1 MPIDTKHPDYKV
13 YSPLWDKCKDFTD
26 GEETV
31 KAAGSEY
38 LPRLSGQTN
47 AKYNA
52 YKKRAVFYAAAAR
65 TVAGLVWAIFRK
77 APVISLPPK
86 LEYLRKDATGTGM
99 SLTEVAIRIIT
110 EIMITGRTGMIV
122 DRSEEGGNS
131 YISVYDADD
140 ITNWSLEEDFV
151 VLKEN
156 VLLAGADKWELEE
169 HERFR
174 ELTVNEDG
182 EYIVRLWEKTNSTE
196 EGDWGYTEIKPLQN
210 GRPINFIPFTC
221 IAPSGLDFEIDK
233 PPILD
238 LVNVMEK
245 HYQISADYANALHV
259 SALPTP
265 FISGEINKEDNEVF
279 HIGTDVA
286 WVLPAGSKAGFIEF
300 TGQGLNPIEKALDK
314 LENMLAALGARLI
327 ETRKVASVAE
337 TAEGIRTKESA
348 ATAILSQIVSSA
360 EAGLE
365 KVLVWAAEAENADA
379 SKISVKLNREL
390 VQAPLDANM
399 VNALTK
405 SLQED
410 AISAELFYHNLEEAG
425 MATPDST
432 FDLEQERIK
441 VQKEIKRI
449 EQKILLAEEV
459 ALAEAKSTPSD
470 SGDED
475 DQDSK

>member
-1 MPIDTKHPDYKV
+1 
-13 YSPLWDKCKDFTD
+13 
-26 GEETV
+26 
-31 KAAGSEY
+31 
-38 LPRLSGQTN
+38 
-47 AKYNA
+47 
-52 YKKRAVFYAAAAR
+52 
-65 TVAGLVWAIFRK
+65 
-77 APVISLPPK
+77 
-86 LEYLRKDATGTGM
+86 M
-99 SLTEVAIRIIT
+99 SLTEVAIRVIT

-122 DRSEEGGNS
+122 DRSEDGGSS
-131 YISVYDADD
+131 YISIYDAED
-140 ITNWSLEEDFV
+140 ITNWSLEDDFV
-151 VLKEN
+151 VLKETTL
-156 VLLAGADKWELEE
+156 VAGDDKWELVEDE
-169 HERFR
+169 TFR
-174 ELTVNEDG
+174 ELLLNENN
-182 EYIVRLWEKTNSTE
+182 EYVVRLWSKVASTE
-196 EGDWGYTEIKPLQN
+196 EGDWEYVEIQPLQN
-210 GRPINFIPFTC
+210 GRPITFIPFTC
-221 IAPSGLDFEIDK
+221 IAASGLDYEIDK

-265 FISGEINKEDNEVF
+265 FISGNINKDDNEVF

-286 WVLPAGSKAGFIEF
+286 WVLPEGSKAGFIEF

-360 EAGLE
+360 EAGIE
-365 KVLVWAAEAENADA
+365 KVLTWAAEAENADA
-379 SKISVKLNREL
+379 SQISVKLNREL

-405 SLQED
+405 ALQED

-432 FDLEQERIK
+432 FELEKERRDVQRKIK
-441 VQKEIKRI
+441 KE
-449 EQKILLAEEV
+449 EEKIILAEEM
-459 ALAEAKSTPSD
+459 ALAKAKSTTEETND
-470 SGDED
+470 NN
-475 DQDSK
+475 DQDTK